1 MTKDY
6 AQFLPTGD
14 ARPRP
19 RSTIEAL
26 GWQAFFSA
34 QLSIED
40 VADTPPIRVVEVHR
54 NTLRIAGN
62 GISDTIPHAFDATVG
77 DWLLYDPATG
87 KPTRLLERK
96 SLIKRRA
103 PGHDRSIQLIAANI
117 ETAFITT
124 SCNADF
130 NVARLE
136 RYIALAFEAEIA
148 PVILLTKSDQ
158 VDSAED
164 YIAQAQAISADIPV
178 IALDAR
184 NTDPRGKLA
193 PWCGQG
199 QTVAFLGSSGV
210 GKSTLTN
217 ALTGR
222 RDIATQA
229 IREDDARGRHTTTS
243 RQLHVIDGGCVVLD
257 TPGMRELQLTDA
269 TSGIEEVFADLHD
282 LSTRC
287 KFNDCQ
293 HETEPGCAVTAALER
308 GEIDGGRMARWRKL
322 MAEEAFNSAS
332 LAQRKTKDKN
342 LGKMIK
348 QIKKTKP
355 RK

>member
-6 AQFLPTGD
+6 SAFLPGAATSKPALSIID
-14 ARPRP
+14 M
-19 RSTIEAL
+19 L
-26 GWQAFFSA
+26 GWQAFFA
-34 QLSIED
+34 TQLSIEELTQ
-40 VADTPPIRVVEVHR
+40 TPPIRVTQVHR
-54 NTLRIAGN
+54 NTLRIRGD
-62 GISDTIPHAFDATVG
+62 GIDDTIPHAFDATVG
-77 DWLLYDPATG
+77 DWLLFEPRTF

-103 PGHDRSIQLIAANI
+103 PGHDRSVQLIAANI

-136 RYIALAFEAEIA
+136 RYIALAFEAEID
-148 PVILLTKSDQ
+148 PVILLTKSDMTDDAQ
-158 VDSAED
+158 G
-164 YIAQAQAISADIPV
+164 YIAQAHAISPDIPV

-184 NTDPRGKLA
+184 NTDPRDKLA
-193 PWCGQG
+193 PWCKPGR
-199 QTVAFLGSSGV
+199 TVAFLGSSGV

-217 ALTGR
+217 ALSGR
-222 RDIATQA
+222 DDIATA
-229 IREDDARGRHTTTS
+229 GIREDDARGRHTTTS
-243 RQLHVIDGGCVVLD
+243 RQLHVIPDGCVVLD

-269 TSGIEEVFADLHD
+269 SSGIDEVFSDLHD

-293 HETEPGCAVTAALER
+293 HDTEPGCAVTAALER
-308 GEIDGGRMARWRKL
+308 GEIDAARMARWRKL
-322 MAEEAFNSAS
+322 IAEEAFNSAT
-332 LAQRKTKDKN
+332 LAQRKTKEKD
-342 LGKMIK
+342 LGKLIK

>member
-6 AQFLPTGD
+6 SAFLPGSAMPTPTRAPID
-14 ARPRP
+14 
-19 RSTIEAL
+19 TL
-26 GWQAFFSA
+26 GWQPFFST
-34 QLSIED
+34 QLSIEELTE
-40 VADTPPIRVVEVHR
+40 TPPIRVVEVHR
-54 NTLRIAGN
+54 NTLRVTGN
-62 GISDTIPHAFDATVG
+62 DLHDTIPHAFEATVG
-77 DWLLYDPATG
+77 DWLLFDPETR
-87 KPTRLLERK
+87 KPTRRLDRK

-117 ETAFITT
+117 ETAFLTT

-136 RYIALAFEAEIA
+136 RYIALAFEAEID
-148 PVILLTKSDQ
+148 PVILLTKSDM
-158 VDSAED
+158 VDDAED
-164 YIAQAQAISADIPV
+164 YVTQAQAISADIPV

-184 NTDPRGKLA
+184 NTDPRNKLA
-193 PWCGQG
+193 PWCGPG

-222 RDIATQA
+222 RDIATQD

-243 RQLHVIDGGCVVLD
+243 RQLHVTPGGCVVLD

-269 TSGIEEVFADLHD
+269 TTGIEEVFADLHA
-282 LSTRC
+282 LSQSC

-293 HETEPGCAVTAALER
+293 HDTEPGCAVTAALER
-308 GEIDGGRMARWRKL
+308 GEIDATRMARWRKL
-322 MAEEAFNSAS
+322 MAEDAFNSAT
-332 LAQRKTKDKN
+332 LAQRKTKDKD
-342 LGKMIK
+342 LGKLIK